1 MSKTAVPGIVA
12 AGMQP
17 VWIIQ
22 TASLTDTITD
32 DTETIPL
39 TAVTGG
45 QKADCYYDFGGLT
58 LDRTATTRSRQRA
71 CQKVAEEIKIGET
84 IAGTL
89 TIVWDQQKLN
99 AEPAAGEVDVN
110 GVYKALPEGGQVYL
124 FIAHGWDSD
133 QDPTA
138 STVGD
143 LWRVRVS
150 QIAHLLAASAEE
162 DIMARADLAG
172 DLFVP
177 NVTLAA

>member
-1 MSKTAVPGIVA
+1 MSKIAVPGIVA
-12 AGMQP
+12 AGRQP

-22 TASLTDTITD
+22 PADLPGDITD

-39 TAVTGG
+39 SAVAGG
-45 QKADCYYDFGGLT
+45 QKADCYYDFGGLA
-58 LDRTATTRSRQRA
+58 LDRTANTRSRQRA

-99 AEPAAGEVDVN
+99 TEPAAGEVDVN
-110 GVYKALPEGGQVYL
+110 GVYKALPEGSQVYL

-138 STVGD
+138 ETIGD

-172 DLFVP
+172 DMFAP
-177 NVTLAA
+177 NVALAA